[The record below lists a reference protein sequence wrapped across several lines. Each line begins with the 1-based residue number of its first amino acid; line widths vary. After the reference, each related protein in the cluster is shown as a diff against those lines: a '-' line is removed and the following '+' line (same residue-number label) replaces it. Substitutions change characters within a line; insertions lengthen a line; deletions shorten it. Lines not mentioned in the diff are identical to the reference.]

1 MSATDIADKNGR
13 NGAEEQFAFDR
24 PTSFK
29 SLTAAVASALQND
42 LVTGRYLPGAKL
54 PIVKLARDYGVSPGA
69 VREALSRLVSEN
81 LVEFNEQRGFRAA
94 PVSRAALFDIARTR
108 ILIDAHALR
117 DAIRLGDVDWE
128 ADVLAIH
135 HRLANCPERDDQSTR
150 HARRLAAAAPHL
162 PSHADRR
169 LRIGVADPLSRSAV
183 RPDDPLSLACRARCQ
198 LDLRRNVRS
207 EHAAIVDAVIARD
220 ADAAAAAIEKHYMT
234 TANLLVEVTG
244 AAGRAA
250 RLIFRWAAAHA
261 ATRRPMSIARRCR
274 MRSAHDPVRT

>member
-13 NGAEEQFAFDR
+13 SGTEEQFAFDR

-108 ILIDAHALR
+108 VRVDAHALR

-128 ADVLAIH
+128 ADVIAIH
-135 HRLANCPERDDQSTR
+135 HRLVNCPERDDQALDMR
-150 HARRLAAAAPHL
+150 ADWQRLHRIFHRTLIAACGSEWLIRFHDL
-162 PSHADRR
+162 LYDQMIRYR
-169 LRIGVADPLSRSAV
+169 
-183 RPDDPLSLACRARCQ
+183 SLAGAYQ

-207 EHAAIVDAVIARD
+207 EHGAIVDAVIARD
-220 ADAAAAAIEKHYMT
+220 ADAAAAAIETHYMT
-234 TANLLVEVTG
+234 TANLLAEVTALRDEPPG
-244 AAGRAA
+244 
-250 RLIFRWAAAHA
+250 
-261 ATRRPMSIARRCR
+261 
-274 MRSAHDPVRT
+274 

>member
-1 MSATDIADKNGR
+1 MSATDIADRKDR
-13 NGAEEQFAFDR
+13 NGTEEQFALDR
-24 PTSFK
+24 PTGFK

-42 LVTGRYLPGAKL
+42 LVTGRHLPGAKL

-108 ILIDAHALR
+108 VLIDAHALR

-128 ADVLAIH
+128 ADVIAMQR
-135 HRLANCPERDDQSTR
+135 RLADRPERDDQSR
-150 HARRLAAAAPHL
+150 GMRADWQRLHRIFHRTLIAACGSEWLIRFHDL
-162 PSHADRR
+162 LYDQMIRYR
-169 LRIGVADPLSRSAV
+169 
-183 RPDDPLSLACRARCQ
+183 SLAGAFQ

-220 ADAAAAAIEKHYMT
+220 ADAAAAAIETHYMT
-234 TANLLVEVTG
+234 TANLLVEVT
-244 AAGRAA
+244 ALRDEQPA
-250 RLIFRWAAAHA
+250 
-261 ATRRPMSIARRCR
+261 
-274 MRSAHDPVRT
+274 

>member
-1 MSATDIADKNGR
+1 MSATDIAHRNGR
-13 NGAEEQFAFDR
+13 NGDAQFALDR

-108 ILIDAHALR
+108 VRVDAHALR

-135 HRLANCPERDDQSTR
+135 HRLADCPERDDQSLGMR
-150 HARRLAAAAPHL
+150 AAWQRLHRIFHRTLIAACGSEWLIRFHDL
-162 PSHADRR
+162 LYDQMIRYR
-169 LRIGVADPLSRSAV
+169 
-183 RPDDPLSLACRARCQ
+183 SLAGAYQ

-207 EHAAIVDAVIARD
+207 EHGAIVDAVIARD

-234 TANLLVEVTG
+234 TANLLVEVTALRDEHPG
-244 AAGRAA
+244 
-250 RLIFRWAAAHA
+250 
-261 ATRRPMSIARRCR
+261 
-274 MRSAHDPVRT
+274 

>member
-13 NGAEEQFAFDR
+13 NGAGEQFALDR
-24 PTSFK
+24 PTGFK

-108 ILIDAHALR
+108 VRIDAHALR
-117 DAIRLGDVDWE
+117 DAIRLGDVEWE
-128 ADVLAIH
+128 ADILAIH
-135 HRLANCPERDDQSTR
+135 HRLANCPERDDQSLGMR
-150 HARRLAAAAPHL
+150 ADWQRLHRIFHRTLIAACGSEWLIRFHDL
-162 PSHADRR
+162 LYDQMIRYR
-169 LRIGVADPLSRSAV
+169 C
-183 RPDDPLSLACRARCQ
+183 LAGAFQ

-207 EHAAIVDAVIARD
+207 EHADIVDAVIARD
-220 ADAAAAAIEKHYMT
+220 DDAAAAAIEKHYMT
-234 TANLLVEVTG
+234 TANLLVEVTALRDEQPG
-244 AAGRAA
+244 
-250 RLIFRWAAAHA
+250 
-261 ATRRPMSIARRCR
+261 
-274 MRSAHDPVRT
+274 